1 MRSGATLDS
10 VVPLAPRYD
19 SRLLDAIFE
28 LDDRKQPIAETC
40 RRIGDRA
47 WELGL
52 VRPTYP
58 HLWRLIRAKR
68 DFEAAERA
76 RREEL
81 RAIAGD
87 VVTRLM
93 LGRLVDAYVV
103 EERVRAVQARYK

>member
-1 MRSGATLDS
+1 
-10 VVPLAPRYD
+10 VVALAPRYD
-19 SRLLDAIFE
+19 SRVVAAIFE
-28 LDDRKQPIAETC
+28 LDDRTQPIAETC
-40 RRIGDRA
+40 RRVGERA

-68 DFEAAERA
+68 EFEDAERE
-76 RREEL
+76 RREAL

-103 EERVRAVQARYK
+103 EDRVRKVQARYK